1 MFKKLTYFLVPLLL
15 LIFYLRIVSTIKVK
29 SDTYDEM
36 KCLKAGEYL
45 ASGSGWV
52 VEASVFHPPL
62 SYYIHGFLLKDS
74 NFKNDDEKIYYAR
87 LIMAVF
93 SVILG
98 FFIFKYAKEKFGE
111 LSGLLAL
118 FLFTFCPNIIAYSP
132 LIVQDM
138 LVTLFIFLGFYSYEK
153 SLEKIKDTKRII
165 LAGLVFGLAL
175 LSKYTGVF
183 LIPIYIFMGLTKI
196 LFPAAVILSDS
207 EESKKRKAI
216 LKKDNIQ
223 NVLTIG
229 KLVKQL
235 VLICIIGLF
244 VLNLGY
250 KFTGSF
256 KSLKRFS
263 FESSFFTKLS
273 QTPVLSSIP
282 VPVPA
287 PFLYGFDIQKHITES
302 GHPTFLMG
310 ERSLKGWWYYFIIAF
325 LIKVPIPL
333 IILLVMAISIRNKGK
348 LNLIIPILSLTL
360 PFILFTNSNPGI
372 RYLLPIFPFLYIYV
386 SDLAN
391 SKKMVFNSILWLLI
405 GWFAVGSIIIHP
417 HYLAYFNEFIG
428 GPKNGYKYLADSNI
442 DWGQDRFLVIKFL
455 QNNPDVIMNP
465 IEPSTGRFLINA
477 NNLNDVFA
485 IQEKHKWLKLFNP
498 IGNIGYSWLLYDV
511 KQDDYKK
518 LLEKNPQDY
527 YLNYVFGFITEDMK
541 YLQKSV
547 ELNPTFIP
555 SRLKIG
561 QLLLKQ
567 DNNFNAISEFKEIL
581 KENPENPDAMKHML
595 EINNEIGNLKTA
607 KEYEKK
613 YKIAKI
619 LNSYVVYISTD
630 ENYYKNRIEKDPKNA
645 KLWNNLGFIY
655 WIRNDFDKS
664 VYYFKKATEL
674 NPNYVDFIGN
684 LAVIYKEKGMQKEY
698 QELKNEYRQKYNLIT
713 SARVSQ
719 IQYGED
725 KMILEDIFIL
735 PLE

>member
-175 LSKYTGVF
+175 LS
-183 LIPIYIFMGLTKI
+183 
-196 LFPAAVILSDS
+196 
-207 EESKKRKAI
+207 
-216 LKKDNIQ
+216 
-223 NVLTIG
+223 
-229 KLVKQL
+229 
-235 VLICIIGLF
+235 
-244 VLNLGY
+244 
-250 KFTGSF
+250 
-256 KSLKRFS
+256 
-263 FESSFFTKLS
+263 
-273 QTPVLSSIP
+273 
-282 VPVPA
+282 
-287 PFLYGFDIQKHITES
+287 
-302 GHPTFLMG
+302 
-310 ERSLKGWWYYFIIAF
+310 
-325 LIKVPIPL
+325 KVPIPL

-595 EINNEIGNLKTA
+595 EINNELGNLKTA

-630 ENYYKNRIEKDPKNA
+630 DNYYKNAIEKKPKDA
-645 KLWNNLGFIY
+645 RLWNNLGFIY